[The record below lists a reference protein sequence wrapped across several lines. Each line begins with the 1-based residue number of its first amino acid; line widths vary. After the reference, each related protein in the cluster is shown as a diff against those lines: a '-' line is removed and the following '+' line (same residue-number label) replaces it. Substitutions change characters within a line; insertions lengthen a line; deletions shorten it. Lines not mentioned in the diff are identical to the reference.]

1 MNIIVKRKNY
11 TIITN
16 EAVRDKRL
24 SLKARGLLCFCM
36 SLSDDW
42 KYSVQGLASAAGVGV
57 DTIKSAI
64 KELEQVGYLA
74 RKKYRDEHGRMAC
87 DYVISDQP
95 VKAEQYEEQ
104 SVEEQPTEEHVETEK
119 PERENHGGKTTVEKP
134 QWENRSGSAMA
145 VKPTLRNNNKEIT
158 KRNNKKEIT
167 RSSSS
172 NNNIYN
178 NARNDEPC
186 ISSSAAG
193 NAIAFWMNNT
203 GQFGE
208 VIRSDISDLTEQYGE
223 AVVTEAMREAIRSN
237 VRSIKYVTAI
247 VERMASGKERPTMI
261 NIPVANPWDA
271 AFTKLYGGGGEN
283 GNNHGDERS

>member
-42 KYSVQGLASAAGVGV
+42 KYSVQGLASAAGAGV

-64 KELEQVGYLA
+64 KELEQVGYLV

-104 SVEEQPTEEHVETEK
+104 LTEKHVETEK
-119 PERENHGGKTTVEKP
+119 PQREDHSGKTTVEKP
-134 QWENRSGSAMA
+134 QRENRSGSAMT

-186 ISSSAAG
+186 VSSSAAG

-237 VRSIKYVTAI
+237 VRNIKYVTAI
-247 VERMASGKERPTMI
+247 VERMASGKERTAK
-261 NIPVANPWDA
+261 NEPVGNAWSA
-271 AFTKLYGGGGEN
+271 AFEKLYGGGVEN
-283 GNNHGDERS
+283 GNNHGEECS

>member
-36 SLSDDW
+36 SLSDAW

-64 KELEQVGYLA
+64 KELEQVGYLV

-95 VKAEQYEEQ
+95 VKAEQHEEQ
-104 SVEEQPTEEHVETEK
+104 SIEEHVETEK

-134 QWENRSGSAMA
+134 QWENHSGSSMA

-158 KRNNKKEIT
+158 KRNNNKEIT
-167 RSSSS
+167 KSSSS
-172 NNNIYN
+172 NNNNIYN

-186 ISSSAAG
+186 VSSSAAG

-237 VRSIKYVTAI
+237 VRTIKYVTAI
-247 VERMASGKERPTMI
+247 VERMASGKERTAKDE
-261 NIPVANPWDA
+261 PVGNAWSA
-271 AFTKLYGGGGEN
+271 AFEKIYGGGGEN
-283 GNNHGDERS
+283 GNNHEDERS